1 MNLNGDNVE
10 IVVEYKKIKNTYMR
24 INDDLQIYVT
34 CPRYVTK
41 FELKKLLE
49 KNKDSLEKM
58 YKKALDKKNKEGKI
72 LFLGEELD
80 YVYYKKVII
89 DEGRAFGPSV
99 EAINTYLEKNALPI
113 FQERMDIYM
122 PTYRHLP
129 KFRLR
134 TRNMKTRWGVCNKGS
149 MTVTLNTMLIH
160 KKPYLIDYVI
170 CHELAHF
177 EHMDHSKA
185 FWQCVEEH
193 FPRYKEARKE
203 LKD

>member
-1 MNLNGDNVE
+1 
-10 IVVEYKKIKNTYMR
+10 
-24 INDDLQIYVT
+24 
-34 CPRYVTK
+34 
-41 FELKKLLE
+41 
-49 KNKDSLEKM
+49 
-58 YKKALDKKNKEGKI
+58 
-72 LFLGEELD
+72 
-80 YVYYKKVII
+80 
-89 DEGRAFGPSV
+89 
-99 EAINTYLEKNALPI
+99 
-113 FQERMDIYM
+113 M
-122 PTYRHLP
+122 PTYKHLP

-177 EHMDHSKA
+177 EHMDHSRA
-185 FWQCVEEH
+185 FWQCVEDH